1 MGSELTLQCTPQPL
15 QKKSPRGTSTEGVF
29 SWSQEKRRTS
39 RRHAVG
45 CTVIQMCWMAP
56 GPSIS
61 ASTAVLWPATLMEG
75 ETFQPRPNSRA
86 ATAPVPSMALPPFPL
101 APVGFSALSERVWA
115 VDSRARLPRCRPRPS
130 KGRPI
135 EALLLLCP
143 KARGAEGLQRQ
154 VGWLTAHVLG
164 DDLARDGAQ
173 EHALGRVARGDG
185 DTLPPRHGA
194 EQGNAVGAGRAQAH
208 PCLAERRVGQGR
220 LHGLRRAQQ
229 PADARRREAVVE
241 AGLLVG
247 SA

>member
-1 MGSELTLQCTPQPL
+1 MGSELTLQRTHHPL
-15 QKKSPRGTSTEGVF
+15 QKKSPKGTSTEGVS

-39 RRHAVG
+39 RRHVVG

-75 ETFQPRPNSRA
+75 ETFQPWPSSRA
-86 ATAPVPSMALPPFPL
+86 APAPVPSVALPPCPL
-101 APVGFSALSERVWA
+101 APVGFSALIERVWA
-115 VDSRARLPRCRPRPS
+115 VDSRARLPRCRPRPLKEGS
-130 KGRPI
+130 T
-135 EALLLLCP
+135 EVLLLLCP
-143 KARGAEGLQRQ
+143 KAHGAEGLQRQ

-164 DDLARDGAQ
+164 DDLACDGAQ

-208 PCLAERRVGQGR
+208 PCLAEGR
-220 LHGLRRAQQ
+220 LRQARHDGLRRAQ
-229 PADARRREAVVE
+229 
-241 AGLLVG
+241 
-247 SA
+247 